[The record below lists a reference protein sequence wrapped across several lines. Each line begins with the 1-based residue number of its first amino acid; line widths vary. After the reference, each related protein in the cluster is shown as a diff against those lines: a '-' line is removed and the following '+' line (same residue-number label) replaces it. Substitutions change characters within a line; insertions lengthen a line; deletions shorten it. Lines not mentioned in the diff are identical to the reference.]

1 MKLTD
6 CIVSPKTLGRKML
19 LVDVSPAYA
28 YANGSRTDD
37 ITGYRY
43 EVALPDHRFDKISVK
58 INGNQLIES
67 PEDCV
72 EVTFDGLELF
82 IYWTAGNY
90 QLGAKATGIHP
101 IKAQ

>member
-6 CIVSPKTLGRKML
+6 CIISPKTLGRKLL

-28 YANGSRTDD
+28 YADGRRTES

-43 EVALPDHRFDKISVK
+43 EVTMPDHRFDKIVIK
-58 INGNQLIES
+58 IDGNQLMES
-67 PEDCV
+67 PEDCI

-82 IYWTAGNY
+82 IYWNAGNY

-101 IKAQ
+101 VKTQ